1 MTQRSPSSRSAPG
14 WYCLDCFHVRVPSY
28 PITEILLGQ
37 IQRAAQSFVK
47 LVSLTIFPTETCCHC
62 FNVTA
67 GARDGTGFARTP
79 LALRCGVTRGVAGPA
94 HSGNE
99 WSWQKPINS
108 DILRSSFCS
117 RERWRGKKPWHKTL
131 PFQNRSMRAAT
142 HHLPLTYQK
151 HFRYN
156 A

>member
-1 MTQRSPSSRSAPG
+1 M
-14 WYCLDCFHVRVPSY
+14 RVPSY

-67 GARDGTGFARTP
+67 GGRDATGFAGSP

-99 WSWQKPINS
+99 WS
-108 DILRSSFCS
+108 
-117 RERWRGKKPWHKTL
+117 
-131 PFQNRSMRAAT
+131 
-142 HHLPLTYQK
+142 
-151 HFRYN
+151 
-156 A
+156 